1 MSKRGTS
8 KKFNFNESDLL
19 LRGSKNIKTLTDQD
33 NQLLL
38 PSGKLITFNAE
49 QYEGIGKVRVWL
61 KIEGITFFTLAGYAG
76 TGKSTIIKKIL
87 DEYNWGVVVSA
98 PTHKAKKVIMNATG
112 EEGLTLHSLCGLR
125 PDVNLDE
132 FNPNNP
138 IFNPIAIPRI
148 CDYNFVI
155 VDEASMINQEL
166 FELIKKLTVGS
177 QTKVLFMGDPAQLPP
192 ISEKESVVFTQ
203 SDIEIHWLTKIERQN
218 DTNPLAFVY
227 DALRNNLDRLD
238 GGFLRRSNMND
249 LGEGVIFTVNKAEF
263 RKALLKKFTSDEYK
277 KDTDF
282 VKVIAWRN
290 KTVKAANKVIRTALL
305 GEDKTD
311 IIEVGDVLMA
321 YRSVS
326 SDNQRY
332 NIIENSADYRVM
344 TKSGMEE
351 NKYGIRGYM
360 VKLRENLAH
369 GRFKFV
375 DVFFI
380 DSNDHENL
388 HQYAEMHDFCR
399 DMAMSNKK
407 MWNKYYEFRRH
418 NLLMVTIE
426 KFRNGML
433 RNTSDVIK
441 KDLDYG
447 LAITCHKAQ
456 GSTYTHVFVMENDI
470 NENWILKERNQ
481 LKYTALTRP
490 TMTATVLCSRIDL

>member
-1 MSKRGTS
+1 MSRRNTLKN
-8 KKFNFNESDLL
+8 FNFNELDLL

-38 PSGKLITFNAE
+38 PSGKLITFNVE
-49 QYEGIGKVRVWL
+49 QYDGIGKIRVWL
-61 KIEGITFFTLAGYAG
+61 KVEGVTFFTLAGYAG
-76 TGKSTIIKKIL
+76 TGKSTIL

-155 VDEASMINQEL
+155 VDEASMINNEL
-166 FELIKKLTVGS
+166 FELIKTLTKKS
-177 QTKVLFMGDPAQLPP
+177 QTKVLFMGDPAQIPP
-192 ISEKESVVFTQ
+192 VGEKESVVFTQ

-227 DALRNNLDRLD
+227 DALRNNLDRQD
-238 GGFLRRSNMND
+238 GGFLRQSNMND

-263 RKALLKKFTSDEYK
+263 RKALLEKFASDEYK

-360 VKLRENLAH
+360 VNLRENLAH
-369 GRFKFV
+369 NRFKFI

-433 RNTSDVIK
+433 RNTSDTIK

-447 LAITCHKAQ
+447 YAITGHKSQ
-456 GSTYTHVFVMENDI
+456 GSTYQHVMVMENDI

-481 LKYTALTRP
+481 IKYVALTRP
-490 TMTATVLCSRIDL
+490 SISATVLTTKIDI